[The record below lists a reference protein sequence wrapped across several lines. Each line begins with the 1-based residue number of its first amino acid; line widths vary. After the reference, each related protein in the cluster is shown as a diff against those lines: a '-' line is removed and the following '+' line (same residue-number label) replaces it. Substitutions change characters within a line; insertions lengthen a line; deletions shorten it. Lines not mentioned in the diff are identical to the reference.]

1 VGKGNVF
8 IFSISDNTIRTR
20 YGDSTAK
27 GFKLETILPPTVNS
41 GMGEQIRNL
50 YPDGRCF
57 LWGARKRQETLT
69 LWKEMAAEDLI
80 VGCGPGVVLS
90 AAFILGKM
98 DDPEPAA
105 RIWPDSPADPY
116 RLLCFM
122 EEPYLGHSPIV
133 TQLFRYLGEDC
144 RGFRKLPPEQS
155 RYIKED
161 YGTLENFV
169 RLALGFDFPVSLRH
183 AE

>member
-1 VGKGNVF
+1 MGNVF
-8 IFSISDNTIRTR
+8 IFSLEDTNFRST
-20 YGDSTAK
+20 YGESMAK
-27 GFKLETILPPTVNS
+27 GFERKTISSVQVDS
-41 GMGEQIRNL
+41 GMGEDIPNL
-50 YPDGRCF
+50 YPNGRYF
-57 LWGARKRQETLT
+57 FWGARKRKETLAI
-69 LWKEMAAEDLI
+69 WKEMATEDLV
-80 VGCGPGVVLS
+80 VGCGPGVVFS
-90 AAFILGKM
+90 AAFILKKI
-98 DDPEPAA
+98 DDPELAA
-105 RIWPDSPADPY
+105 RIWSDSPEDPY

-122 EEPYLGHSPIV
+122 EEPYLGRSPIV